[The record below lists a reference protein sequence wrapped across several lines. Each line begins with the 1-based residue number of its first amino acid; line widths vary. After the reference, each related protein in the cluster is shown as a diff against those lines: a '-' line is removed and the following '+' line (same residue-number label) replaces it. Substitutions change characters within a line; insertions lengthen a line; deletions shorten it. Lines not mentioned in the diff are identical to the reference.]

1 MAVYRALC
9 PDVSRPTQ
17 KILQGKGKNLMKFL
31 RYRENGQAVPGVLDE
46 SEQVR
51 SLRGKIDDITPSTMA
66 LLSKLS
72 DEVAIGELPIVHTH
86 DGLAP
91 PVGNVG
97 KLVGIGLNYVDHAR
111 ESGASP
117 PEEPITFLIAT
128 SAITGPY
135 DDVLL
140 PPGSIK
146 LDWEVEL
153 GVVIGKC
160 ARRVSEAEALSHVA
174 GYTIVNDISERQ
186 FQLERGGQW
195 TKGKSFDSFSPI
207 GPWLVTPDEVG
218 DPQQLS
224 MRLTVNGDRYQN
236 GKSSDMIFSVQQIIS
251 YVSHY
256 MSLQP
261 GDVICT
267 GTPAGVGMGMT
278 PPRYLQEGDVMRLE
292 IDRLGHQEQR
302 VVPFS

>member
-1 MAVYRALC
+1 MVAFPGQC
-9 PDVSRPTQ
+9 PDVSRNMHELLNSEG
-17 KILQGKGKNLMKFL
+17 KIQVKIL
-31 RYRENGQAVPGVLDE
+31 RYRSNGQVAPGVLD
-46 SEQVR
+46 QNGQIRCLR
-51 SLRGKIDDITPSTMA
+51 SKIDDVSPATIATLAQMSGD
-66 LLSKLS
+66 LNV
-72 DEVAIGELPIVHTH
+72 DEIPVIPAH

-91 PVGNVG
+91 PIGNIG

-111 ESGASP
+111 ESGATP

-128 SAITGPY
+128 SAVTGPY

-140 PPGSIK
+140 PPGSTK

-160 ARRVSEAEALSHVA
+160 ARRVSEAEALSCVA
-174 GYTIVNDISERQ
+174 GYTIVNDISERH

-218 DPQQLS
+218 DPQQLG
-224 MRLTVNGDRYQN
+224 MNLTVNGDRCQD
-236 GKSSDMIFSVQQIIS
+236 GTTSDMIFSVQQIIS

-256 MSLQP
+256 MTFQP

-267 GTPAGVGMGMT
+267 GTPAGVGMGMK
-278 PPRYLQEGDVMRLE
+278 PPRYLGEGDVMRLE

-302 VVPFS
+302 VVAYN